1 VMPPEGAPISKV
13 GTKRA
18 ASPERPEHLKTESRQ
33 MGDLLLDVAQNPQ
46 ARALIKSL
54 GLPIPLPERLARDTG
69 PWTAAPLRDR
79 RVLVGATAG
88 AGLVGVLAECLGPA
102 GADPFVDG
110 PAELL
115 APFAAPGETFGR
127 PARAASALGER
138 TKADALVFD
147 ASGVDSPAALRG
159 VYEFFHAHVGR
170 VARSGR
176 VVVLGRAS
184 SDGPPERIA
193 AGAALEGFVRSLAKE
208 IGRLGATANLVLVE
222 AGAEARVAPVLRFML
237 SPRSAFVTAQP
248 LVVGK
253 RARGAAE
260 PVLVRSL
267 EKKTALVTGAAR
279 GIGNSTAR
287 LLAQEGAHV
296 LCLDRP
302 ADDAATSQLAREI
315 GGTPLLV
322 DMSAPDA
329 PARIADAVRAR
340 GGVDVVVHNA
350 GITRDKTLA
359 RMSPELWDQV
369 MGVNLGAVIR
379 VTEELTSANPLLK
392 DGGRIVCLSSIAG
405 IAGNVGQTNYAASK
419 AGIIG
424 YVRALSERLADR
436 GITVNAIAP
445 GFIETRLTAAI
456 PVAIREVA
464 RRMSALGQGGLP
476 EDVAQAIVF
485 LATPGAQGITGRTLR
500 VCGGSLVGA

>member
-1 VMPPEGAPISKV
+1 
-13 GTKRA
+13 
-18 ASPERPEHLKTESRQ
+18 

-54 GLPIPLPERLARDTG
+54 GLPIPLPEKLAREPG

-79 RVLVGATAG
+79 AVLVGG
-88 AGLVGVLAECLGPA
+88 AEKTPLLRAIADSLAPA

-110 PAELL
+110 AEERR
-115 APFAAPGETFGR
+115 APFVAPGETFGR
-127 PARAASALGER
+127 PARAASALGD
-138 TKADALVFD
+138 KQKIAALVFD
-147 ASGVDSPAALRG
+147 GSGIESVADLKS
-159 VYEFFHAHVGR
+159 VYEFFHTYAPR
-170 VARSGR
+170 LARSGR
-176 VVVLGRAS
+176 VVVLGRPAGDAS
-184 SDGPPERIA
+184 PERSA
-193 AGAALEGFVRSLAKE
+193 TGAALEGFVRSLAKE
-208 IGRLGATANLVLVE
+208 IGRNGSTANLVLVE
-222 AGAEARVAPVLRFML
+222 SGAEVRLAPVLRFVL

-248 LVVGK
+248 IVVSK
-253 RARGAAE
+253 RARGSEE

-279 GIGNSTAR
+279 GIGNTTAR

-315 GGTPLLV
+315 GGTPLLI
-322 DMSAPDA
+322 DMAAADA
-329 PARIADAVRAR
+329 GARIAEAVAAR

-350 GITRDKTLA
+350 GVTRDKTLA
-359 RMSPELWDQV
+359 RMTAELWDQV
-369 MGVNLGAVIR
+369 LDVNLGAVIR
-379 VTEELTSANPLLK
+379 TTEELTKGSLR
-392 DGGRIVCLSSIAG
+392 DGGRIICLSSIAG

-424 YVRALSERLADR
+424 FVRATSERLADR

-445 GFIETRLTAAI
+445 GFIETRMTAAI
-456 PVAIREVA
+456 PIAIREVA

-485 LATPGAQGITGRTLR
+485 LATPGAQGITGRVLR